1 MFSVPNPVGGEGCH
15 LASFRL
21 MASLAAN
28 GSISYKY
35 LSNFPLTNHFCFPVL
50 SWQVMS
56 ACRPPSPPPPLQPPD
71 RKEGGTGGGPCPACS
86 TVCMFSVPN
95 PVGGEGCHLASFRLM
110 ASLAAN
116 GSISYK
122 YLSNFP
128 LTNHFCFPVLSWQV
142 MSACRPPSPP
152 PPLQPPDRKEGGTGE
167 APALP
172 ALRCVCF
179 LCLTPLVVR
188 VVICL
193 PSG

>member
-1 MFSVPNPVGGEGCH
+1 
-15 LASFRL
+15 

-142 MSACRPPSPP
+142 MSACRLPPAQPTASPP
-152 PPLQPPDRKEGGTGE
+152 APRQEGRRDGGRPLP
-167 APALP
+167 
-172 ALRCVCF
+172 
-179 LCLTPLVVR
+179 CLLYGVYVF
-188 VVICL
+188 CA
-193 PSG
+193 